1 MKQTDRSSL
10 IAFRM
15 SLQFVGRSE
24 HFFRQASLRVGAVYC
39 KQTAHL
45 VPKHVSQLNVV
56 GGAKESLPNETT
68 AQRVFRMLFRDCLGK
83 SSSETFDKNSQRL
96 F

>member
-56 GGAKESLPNETT
+56 GGAKESLP
-68 AQRVFRMLFRDCLGK
+68 QRDD
-83 SSSETFDKNSQRL
+83 SSACVSNAVPRL
-96 F
+96 SR